1 MRESQ
6 TCAGEHRDD
15 GLGNHRH
22 VDGHAIAGDQ
32 ADLDEVVRG
41 LAHLGEQLAVGEVAG
56 VARLADPVDRH
67 PVAVALEDMTV
78 DAVVC
83 DVEFA
88 ADKPLG
94 ERRAGPVEDVGE
106 VGVPVQSAGLLG
118 PEREPVG
125 LGCFGQFRSGVGLLD
140 KRGGW
145 GVRRLRGSFTHS
157 FALSYWLPDLHGAS
171 PIRTPIHVPLCSVP
185 SQTRGRC
192 VVHHMMVAASSEAI
206 APKVDS
212 ADESR
217 QQRAPSQ

>member
-15 GLGNHRH
+15 GLGDHRH

-88 ADKPLG
+88 SDKPFG
-94 ERRAGPVEDVGE
+94 ERCAGPVEDIGE

-140 KRGGW
+140 KRRGW
-145 GVRRLRGSFTHS
+145 GVRRLRGSFTH
-157 FALSYWLPDLHGAS
+157 FLPF
-171 PIRTPIHVPLCSVP
+171 RTGCPTCM
-185 SQTRGRC
+185 GRARSGHRFTC
-192 VVHHMMVAASSEAI
+192 RCARSRHRRAVA
-206 APKVDS
+206 VLYTT
-212 ADESR
+212 
-217 QQRAPSQ
+217 